1 MKSHTTADFRKEF
14 RGLSKSVQK
23 QAREA
28 YRLFQSNPQHPGL
41 RFKRVHEKPPVYS
54 ARINRNYR
62 ALGILN
68 RDEIIWFWIGS
79 HKEYERLIAKPD
91 GLTRR

>member
-1 MKSHTTADFRKEF
+1 VDFRKAF
-14 RGLSKSVQK
+14 RGLSKSIQK

-28 YRLFQSNPQHPGL
+28 YRLFQLNPQHPGL

-62 ALGILN
+62 AVGILD

-79 HKEYERLIAKPD
+79 HKEYERLIAS
-91 GLTRR
+91 LTG